1 MMSRRD
7 IVVIGASA
15 GGVNALLTLVKA
27 LPPGFPAAVLIV
39 LHIGSHRSMLPALLT
54 SRGSHRAIHPQDG
67 ERLAPGTIYVAP
79 PAHHMLIDADGEGD
93 VVRLTRGAK
102 EHHARPAIDPL
113 FRSAALAC
121 GPRVIGV
128 ILTGRQDDGTAGLQA
143 VKACGGI
150 TVVQDPADAEE
161 PGMPT
166 SALRHVQVDHCVPL
180 RLLGDV
186 LARIAGQP
194 IEPVPDTPPT
204 WLAEEHAVAT
214 AGADPVQQ
222 LNAIGRPSTFS
233 CPECNGVLWE
243 IENSKPVRYR
253 CHTGHAFSITTL
265 EATQLTATED
275 ALWGAIR
282 ALQEREALL
291 RRLAAESREGGDA
304 VQAQAQA
311 KAHEAAAERM
321 LKQVLLLVRIV
332 LEGQAHDRAHE
343 LSEQPSPG

>member
-1 MMSRRD
+1 MMTRRD

-15 GGVNALLTLVKA
+15 GGVNALLSLAQA

-39 LHIGSHRSMLPALLT
+39 LHIGSHRSMLPELLT
-54 SRGSHRAIHPQDG
+54 SSGSHRAIHPQDG
-67 ERLAPGTIYVAP
+67 EPLAPGTIYVAP
-79 PAHHMLIDADGEGD
+79 PAHHMLIEGD

-113 FRSAALAC
+113 FRSAALAH

-128 ILTGRQDDGTAGLQA
+128 ILTGRQDDGTAGLRA

-194 IEPVPDTPPT
+194 I
-204 WLAEEHAVAT
+204 
-214 AGADPVQQ
+214 
-222 LNAIGRPSTFS
+222 
-233 CPECNGVLWE
+233 
-243 IENSKPVRYR
+243 
-253 CHTGHAFSITTL
+253 
-265 EATQLTATED
+265 
-275 ALWGAIR
+275 
-282 ALQEREALL
+282 
-291 RRLAAESREGGDA
+291 
-304 VQAQAQA
+304 
-311 KAHEAAAERM
+311 
-321 LKQVLLLVRIV
+321 
-332 LEGQAHDRAHE
+332 
-343 LSEQPSPG
+343 